1 MRTMTKMNV
10 AMISET
16 AEPVMPPAKSVCMFL
31 SDYSGWLLGCGATC
45 IRLEKNV
52 QRIARTYGKRAEI
65 TITPRH
71 VHISMIA
78 ADSSETFTT
87 IAPVRRVPVS
97 FNTIT
102 RLSRLS
108 WEIADS
114 HLSLEE
120 ASERFDD
127 IVCDDRQNKWLV
139 LVLVSLANASFCRLF
154 GGDGAAMA
162 IVGIAT
168 MAGYYLKQ
176 CMMEARVDLRLVML
190 ACAFVSSVLGATD
203 YLFSVGT
210 TPQIAIGTSIL
221 YLVPGIPYLNS
232 FSDMLNRYY
241 ICSFSRF
248 MDAVVLTGCLSIGL
262 CCGMM
267 MMKIGMF

>member
-1 MRTMTKMNV
+1 MMTMTKMNV

-127 IVCDDRQNKWLV
+127 IVSDDRQNKWLV
-139 LVLVSLANASFCRLF
+139 LVLVSLANASVRR
-154 GGDGAAMA
+154 GRSGDGYCRNSYYGGILSKAMHDGGQGGSPA
-162 IVGIAT
+162 CNVGLRFCLLRAWGDRLSVFRGDHSPDCNRDQHIVSGT
-168 MAGYYLKQ
+168 RNTVS
-176 CMMEARVDLRLVML
+176 E
-190 ACAFVSSVLGATD
+190 FV
-203 YLFSVGT
+203 
-210 TPQIAIGTSIL
+210 Q
-221 YLVPGIPYLNS
+221 
-232 FSDMLNRYY
+232 RY
-241 ICSFSRF
+241 
-248 MDAVVLTGCLSIGL
+248 A
-262 CCGMM
+262 
-267 MMKIGMF
+267 